1 MSNVGYLIQT
11 ITCAHEHI
19 LYFKVPNRTPIGC
32 SWAGFRKL
40 RSFRE
45 PPITSINVNYGIQS
59 LWYLWFRVFLGFGNT
74 SECHLCSDV
83 FQIDCKIIKN
93 FPIMQPT
100 VYTFRLFYHYLHK
113 KRQFVPFS
121 RFVRSRFIRDIKK
134 AWRSLVLHA
143 PLGLRNACN
152 Q

>member
-19 LYFKVPNRTPIGC
+19 LSSYKVPNRTSIGC

-59 LWYLWFRVFLGFGNT
+59 LLVFVISYFSWFAEQKSMLLKFRCFSNRLQNYKKYFISANY
-74 SECHLCSDV
+74 SL
-83 FQIDCKIIKN
+83 Q
-93 FPIMQPT
+93 
-100 VYTFRLFYHYLHK
+100 FRLFCHYLHK

-121 RFVRSRFIRDIKK
+121 RFVRSRLSGR
-134 AWRSLVLHA
+134 
-143 PLGLRNACN
+143 
-152 Q
+152 